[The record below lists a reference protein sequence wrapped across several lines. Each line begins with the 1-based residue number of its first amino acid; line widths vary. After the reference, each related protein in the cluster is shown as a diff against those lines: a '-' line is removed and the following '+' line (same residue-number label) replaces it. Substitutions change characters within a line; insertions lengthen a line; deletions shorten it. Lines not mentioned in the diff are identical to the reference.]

1 MPLVD
6 YFDWNGSCCTVPP
19 SKNYS
24 ESLWKWT
31 NWCYSEADSRNVIFT
46 GKEVYSVRK
55 TRRAPSLLLLLNQF
69 QKHLNLCSSLDR
81 IYILAN
87 QRREIPVLLE
97 AVLLWWKNYM
107 TLILL
112 CLYVKKMGGYLSFR
126 VPSEYEKRWLRSA
139 QFRLKHVKLTIPN
152 PFKESSP

>member
-1 MPLVD
+1 MGPVVQSLHLKIIPKARE
-6 YFDWNGSCCTVPP
+6 NGQI
-19 SKNYS
+19 
-24 ESLWKWT
+24 
-31 NWCYSEADSRNVIFT
+31 DVIQRQIA
-46 GKEVYSVRK
+46 GMWYLQAKKVYSVRK